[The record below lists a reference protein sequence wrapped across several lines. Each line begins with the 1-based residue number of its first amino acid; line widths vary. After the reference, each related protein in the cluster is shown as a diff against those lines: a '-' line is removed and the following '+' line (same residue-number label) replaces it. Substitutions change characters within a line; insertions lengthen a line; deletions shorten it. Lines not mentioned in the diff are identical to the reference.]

1 MVVKMA
7 DEPQAETK
15 EAYLARRAALS
26 LERALKDATAR
37 ATNPNAEYPY
47 KQMRNYVYARP
58 IT

>member
-1 MVVKMA
+1 MA